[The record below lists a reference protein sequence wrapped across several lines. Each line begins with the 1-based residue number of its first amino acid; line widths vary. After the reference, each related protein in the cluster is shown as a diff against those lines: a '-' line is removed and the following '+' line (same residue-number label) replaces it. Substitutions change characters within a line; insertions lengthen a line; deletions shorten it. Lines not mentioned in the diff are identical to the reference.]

1 MECTGFGDGSA
12 CGNAPK
18 GRVRMDF
25 ELPQEIRILKDTIR
39 RFVDRELIPIEM
51 NAMDGPDLK
60 PDIRKQLESKTRE
73 LGLWLLEVPADLG
86 GQDLSLLAIAVVT
99 EELARTVA
107 LPARGPGIFGPEVR
121 SILLSLTP
129 EQKQGYLYPILRG
142 EKSTAFAQTE
152 PDAGADPGAM
162 RTTAIR
168 NGDHYVINGYKRFI
182 AHAKGADFLQLVAAT
197 DPKKGS
203 RGGLTVFLV
212 DMDTPGVSIAGQ
224 TVHMMGDVTY
234 EIALDNVKVPVTNRI
249 GDEGEGMKA
258 AQTWINANRVAQA
271 ARGLGVAQRCLEM
284 ITSYAKQRSTFGR
297 TLDTRQAVQFAV
309 ADLYTKLQAGQ
320 LLTYRTAWKFDNG
333 SLQRHETF
341 MTKIFCTELGFEAAD
356 RCMQFHGGL
365 GTATE
370 MPIER
375 MWRQSRSFMITGG
388 PVEIM
393 RASLA
398 REVFALYQ

>member
-1 MECTGFGDGSA
+1 
-12 CGNAPK
+12 
-18 GRVRMDF
+18 MDF

-51 NAMDGPDLK
+51 NAMDGSDLK

-234 EIALDNVKVPVTNRI
+234 EIALDNVKVPVANRI

>member
-1 MECTGFGDGSA
+1 
-12 CGNAPK
+12 
-18 GRVRMDF
+18 MDF

-121 SILLSLTP
+121 SILLSLSP
-129 EQKQGYLYPILRG
+129 EQKQSYLYPILRG

-234 EIALDNVKVPVTNRI
+234 EIALDNVKVPVANRI

-341 MTKIFCTELGFEAAD
+341 MTKVFCTELGFEAAD

>member
-1 MECTGFGDGSA
+1 ME
-12 CGNAPK
+12 
-18 GRVRMDF
+18 F
-25 ELPQEIRILKDTIR
+25 ELPAEIRILKNTLR
-39 RFVDRELIPIEM
+39 RFVDQELIPIEM
-51 NAMDGPDLK
+51 HSMDGSDLK
-60 PDIRKQLESKTRE
+60 PEIRQRLEAKTRE
-73 LGLWLLEVPADLG
+73 LGLWLLEVPEELG
-86 GQDLSLLAIAVVT
+86 GQDLSLLGMTVIT

-121 SILLSLTP
+121 SILLSQSDA
-129 EQKQGYLYPILRG
+129 QKKRYLDPVLKG
-142 EKSTAFAQTE
+142 EKATAFAQTE
-152 PDAGADPGAM
+152 PDAGADPGGM
-162 RTTAIR
+162 RTTAVR
-168 NGDHYVINGYKRFI
+168 EGDHYRINGYKRYI

-212 DMDTPGVSIAGQ
+212 DMGTPGVSIAGK

-234 EIALDNVKVPVTNRI
+234 EIALDDVKVPVENRI
-249 GDEGEGMKA
+249 GNEGDGMKA

-271 ARGLGVAQRCLEM
+271 ARGLGVAERCLEM

-297 TLDTRQAVQFAV
+297 TLDTRQAVQFSV
-309 ADLYTKLQAGQ
+309 ADLYTKLQAGR
-320 LLTYRTAWKFDNG
+320 LLTYRTACNFDNG
-333 SLQRHETF
+333 TLQRHETF
-341 MTKIFCTELGFEAAD
+341 MTKIFCTELGYEAAD

-398 REVFALYQ
+398 REVFNIYP

>member
-1 MECTGFGDGSA
+1 MLRGGME
-12 CGNAPK
+12 
-18 GRVRMDF
+18 MDF
-25 ELPQEIRILKDTIR
+25 ELPQEIRILKETVR

-51 NAMDGPDLK
+51 HAMDGPDLK
-60 PDIRKQLESKTRE
+60 PDIRKRLEAKTRE

-121 SILLSLTP
+121 SILLSLSP
-129 EQKQGYLYPILRG
+129 EQKKRYLDPVLSG

-168 NGDHYVINGYKRFI
+168 DGGHYLINGYKRFI

-212 DMDTPGVSIAGQ
+212 DMDAPGVSIAGQ

-234 EIALDNVKVPVTNRI
+234 EIALDDVRVPVENRI
-249 GDEGEGMKA
+249 GNEGDGMKA

-271 ARGLGVAQRCLEM
+271 ARGLGVTQRCMEM
-284 ITSYAKQRSTFGR
+284 ITSYARQRSTFGR
-297 TLDTRQAVQFAV
+297 TLETRQAIQFAV
-309 ADLYTKLQAGQ
+309 ADLYTKLQACQ

-398 REVFALYQ
+398 REVFEIYR

>member
-1 MECTGFGDGSA
+1 
-12 CGNAPK
+12 
-18 GRVRMDF
+18 MDF
-25 ELPQEIRILKDTIR
+25 ELPQEIRILKETVR

-51 NAMDGPDLK
+51 HAMDGPDLK
-60 PDIRKQLESKTRE
+60 PDIRKRLEAKTRE

-121 SILLSLTP
+121 SILLSLSP
-129 EQKQGYLYPILRG
+129 EQKKRYLDPVLSG

-162 RTTAIR
+162 RTTAVR
-168 NGDHYVINGYKRFI
+168 DGGHYLINGYKRFI

-212 DMDTPGVSIAGQ
+212 DMDAPGVSIAGQ

-234 EIALDNVKVPVTNRI
+234 EIALDDVRVPVENRI
-249 GDEGEGMKA
+249 GNEGDGMKA

-271 ARGLGVAQRCLEM
+271 ARGLGVAQRCMEM
-284 ITSYAKQRSTFGR
+284 ITSYARQRSTFGR
-297 TLDTRQAVQFAV
+297 TLETRQAIQFAV

-398 REVFALYQ
+398 REVFEIYR

>member
-1 MECTGFGDGSA
+1 
-12 CGNAPK
+12 
-18 GRVRMDF
+18 MDF
-25 ELPQEIRILKDTIR
+25 NLPDEVRLLKETVR
-39 RFVDRELIPIEM
+39 KFVDRELIPIEM
-51 NAMDGPDLK
+51 HAMDGPDLK
-60 PDIRKQLESKTRE
+60 PEVRKTLEAKTRE
-73 LGLWLLEVPADLG
+73 LGLWLLDVPAEFG
-86 GQDLSLLAIAVVT
+86 GQDLSLLATAVVH

-107 LPARGPGIFGPEVR
+107 LPARGPGIFGPDVR
-121 SILLSLTP
+121 SILLSLS
-129 EQKQGYLYPILRG
+129 EAQKEKYLYPVVRG

-152 PDAGADPGAM
+152 PDAGADPGGM
-162 RTTAIR
+162 RTTAVR
-168 NGDHYVINGYKRFI
+168 KGDHYVINGYKRFI

-212 DMDTPGVSIAGQ
+212 DMETPGVSIAGQ

-234 EIALDNVKVPVTNRI
+234 EIALDDVMVPVENRI
-249 GDEGEGMKA
+249 GNEGDGMKA
-258 AQTWINANRVAQA
+258 AQTWINANRVNQA
-271 ARGLGVAQRCLEM
+271 ARGIGVAQRCLEM
-284 ITSYAKQRSTFGR
+284 ITGYAPQRQTFGR
-297 TLDTRQAVQFAV
+297 SLADRQAVQFAV

-333 SLQRHETF
+333 TLERHDTF
-341 MTKIFCTELGFEAAD
+341 MTKVFCTELGFEAAD

-398 REVFALYQ
+398 REVFALYR

>member
-1 MECTGFGDGSA
+1 
-12 CGNAPK
+12 
-18 GRVRMDF
+18 
-25 ELPQEIRILKDTIR
+25 
-39 RFVDRELIPIEM
+39 
-51 NAMDGPDLK
+51 
-60 PDIRKQLESKTRE
+60 
-73 LGLWLLEVPADLG
+73 
-86 GQDLSLLAIAVVT
+86 
-99 EELARTVA
+99 VA
-107 LPARGPGIFGPEVR
+107 LPARGPGIFGPDVR
-121 SILLSLTP
+121 SILLSLSDA
-129 EQKQGYLYPILRG
+129 QKERYLYPVVRG

-152 PDAGADPGAM
+152 PDAGADPGGM
-162 RTTAIR
+162 RTTAVR
-168 NGDHYVINGYKRFI
+168 KGDRYVINGYKRFI

-212 DMDTPGVSIAGQ
+212 DMDSPGVSIAGQ

-234 EIALDNVKVPVTNRI
+234 EIALDDVAVPIENRI
-249 GDEGEGMKA
+249 GNEGDGMKA
-258 AQTWINANRVAQA
+258 AQTWINANRVNQA
-271 ARGLGVAQRCLEM
+271 ARGIGVTQRCLEL
-284 ITSYAKQRSTFGR
+284 ITAYAPQRQTFGR
-297 TLDTRQAVQFAV
+297 SLADRQAVQFSV

-320 LLTYRTAWKFDNG
+320 LLAYRTAWKFDNG
-333 SLQRHETF
+333 TLDRHDTF
-341 MTKIFCTELGFEAAD
+341 MTKVFCTELGFEAAD

-398 REVFALYQ
+398 REVFALYR